1 MSKKQKRRT
10 KRKKR
15 AGDIII
21 NILLYV
27 AIAIFVFSLVK
38 IVLLLVPYYR
48 GEKTYDQVKENA
60 IVVDLSKKEEDKE
73 KEQTFKV
80 NFDLLKEQNPDTV
93 GWIRFDEPSVISYP
107 IVKSSDNQEYLSL
120 TFSRTPNKLG
130 SIFMDKDNAS
140 DFSDR
145 NTIIYGHNMV
155 VGEQM
160 FTSLHDYNDEAFL
173 HQHPYFYI
181 YTPDNKEMRFRI
193 FSVGEIKSEEDNY
206 RIDFPTEESV
216 ADFLKTCKNSS
227 YYDVDVELDNQSKIV
242 TLSTCTDSNNSAKRF
257 VIQGVLEE

>member
-1 MSKKQKRRT
+1 MSKKQNRT
-10 KRKKR
+10 KKKKKTV
-15 AGDIII
+15 GELVI
-21 NILLYV
+21 NILLYI

-38 IVLLLVPYYR
+38 VVIMLVPYYR
-48 GEKTYDQVKENA
+48 GEKTYDQVKANA
-60 IVVDLSKKEEDKE
+60 IVVEQKEEQE
-73 KEQTFKV
+73 EQKPTFQVDFQK
-80 NFDLLKEQNPDTV
+80 LKEENPDTV
-93 GWIRFDEPSVISYP
+93 GWIRFDEPAVISYP

-130 SIFMDKDNAS
+130 AIFMDKDNSS

-145 NTIIYGHNMV
+145 NTIIYGHNMM

-160 FTSLHDYNDEAFL
+160 FTSLHNYNEEDFL
-173 HQHPYFYI
+173 RKHPYFYI
-181 YTPDNKEMRFRI
+181 YNLDNKEMKFRI

-216 ADFLKTCKNSS
+216 NQFLETCKNSS
-227 YYDVDVELDNQSKIV
+227 YYDVDVKLDAQSKIV
-242 TLSTCTDSNNSAKRF
+242 TLSTCTDSNSAENRF